1 MPGRVDQVELVDL
14 AIGGGVFEGDR
25 IALDRDAPLTLD
37 IHTVEDLVTEL
48 SILNRAAGLDQAVGE
63 RRLPMVDMGDDAEI
77 AYVFHEF
84 EFSPGGA
91 PGEKPLFIQADY
103 LMTYCP
109 GALLS

>member
-37 IHTVEDLVTEL
+37 IHTVEDLVAEL
-48 SILNRAAGLDQAVGE
+48 PIINRAAGLDQAVCE
-63 RRLPMVDMGDDAEI
+63 RRFPMVDMSDDAEV

-84 EFSPGGA
+84 ESSPAG
-91 PGEKPLFIQADY
+91 PLEKSRYSYKQAI
-103 LMTYCP
+103 L
-109 GALLS
+109 